1 MSTHCRIHADQ
12 ERYASKMEITIEPY
26 GWGEARPHDV
36 GALLF
41 DVASQLNRLVRE
53 PFAGPIRVVPAPCHD
68 FIPMIHYRIYRRD
81 PITIQLAARD
91 RSWSQFAY
99 QFAHEFCHALSN
111 YELLRD
117 NPNKWFHEA
126 LCELA
131 SVFTLRKMAETWPT
145 QPPYPNWADYVGSL
159 ASYADNLLSDQ
170 ERQLPPGMSLGNWL
184 SAHEEELRNDP
195 YLRLK
200 NAVVAYTLLPI
211 FEHSP
216 EGWNAIRKL
225 PTSAGTLA
233 EYLAA
238 WHQQVDEADQPF
250 VKRLMGAFQ

>member
-53 PFAGPIRVVPAPCHD
+53 PFAGPIRVVPAPRHH
-68 FIPMIHYRIYRRD
+68 FTPMIHYRISRQD

-99 QFAHEFCHALSN
+99 QFAHEFCHSLSN

-117 NPNKWFHEA
+117 NPNRWFHEA

-131 SVFTLRKMAETWPT
+131 SVFTLRRMTEHGQLYLHIRTGQITRARSQATPT
-145 QPPYPNWADYVGSL
+145 ICY
-159 ASYADNLLSDQ
+159 
-170 ERQLPPGMSLGNWL
+170 RI
-184 SAHEEELRNDP
+184 RNVNYHP
-195 YLRLK
+195 VCL
-200 NAVVAYTLLPI
+200 
-211 FEHSP
+211 
-216 EGWNAIRKL
+216 
-225 PTSAGTLA
+225 
-233 EYLAA
+233 
-238 WHQQVDEADQPF
+238 
-250 VKRLMGAFQ
+250 

>member
-1 MSTHCRIHADQ
+1 MKISVQPD
-12 ERYASKMEITIEPY
+12 
-26 GWGEARPHDV
+26 GWGHTLPQDIE
-36 GALLF
+36 ALLT
-41 DVASQLNRLVRE
+41 DTASHISRLLGD
-53 PFAGPIRVVPAPCHD
+53 PDAGRLHVIPAPESD
-68 FIPMIHYRIYRRD
+68 WTPRTHYRHFPNA
-81 PITIQLAARD
+81 PICIQLTARD

-111 YELLRD
+111 YELLRT
-117 NPNKWFHEA
+117 NPNNWFHEA

-131 SVFTLRKMAETWPT
+131 SVFTLRKMVETWPT
-145 QPPYPNWADYVGSL
+145 QPPYPNWTDYAGSL

-170 ERQLPPGMSLGNWL
+170 ECQLPPGMSLGNWL

-195 YLRLK
+195 YLRPK

>member
-1 MSTHCRIHADQ
+1 M
-12 ERYASKMEITIEPY
+12 
-26 GWGEARPHDV
+26 
-36 GALLF
+36 
-41 DVASQLNRLVRE
+41 
-53 PFAGPIRVVPAPCHD
+53 
-68 FIPMIHYRIYRRD
+68 
-81 PITIQLAARD
+81 
-91 RSWSQFAY
+91 
-99 QFAHEFCHALSN
+99 
-111 YELLRD
+111 
-117 NPNKWFHEA
+117 
-126 LCELA
+126 
-131 SVFTLRKMAETWPT
+131 
-145 QPPYPNWADYVGSL
+145 
-159 ASYADNLLSDQ
+159 
-170 ERQLPPGMSLGNWL
+170 

-195 YLRLK
+195 YLRPK